1 MQIIFYAAFAAALVV
16 VFFVARKRLSKK
28 SVFKEAI
35 SMMRE
40 IMAEPEDG
48 EAGADDD
55 AE

>member
-1 MQIIFYAAFAAALVV
+1 MQLIFYAAFAAALVV
-16 VFFVARKRLSKK
+16 VFFVARRRISKK
-28 SVFKEAI
+28 SVFKEAV

-48 EAGADDD
+48 EAGEDDN